1 MNDNFYVFNGL
12 RDSVIIEI
20 VPGKLLFVL
29 KTLITF
35 ITLH

>member
-1 MNDNFYVFNGL
+1 MIISMYL
-12 RDSVIIEI
+12 TLSVIIEI
-20 VPGKLLFVL
+20 VPSKLFFVL

>member
-1 MNDNFYVFNGL
+1 MYL
-12 RDSVIIEI
+12 TLSVIIEI
-20 VPGKLLFVL
+20 VPGKLFFVL